1 MTSSVMTVSSRL
13 EDRPICAVGAL
24 VNPGLDG
31 SSRPTR
37 IRVRFRVETK
47 RSRAGQGESQ
57 AYDFNLSLEDAQTLR
72 AKLDKSISIME
83 GK

>member
-1 MTSSVMTVSSRL
+1 MTSSVMTVSSRR

-24 VNPGLDG
+24 VSPGLDG

-57 AYDFNLSLEDAQTLR
+57 AYDFNLCLEDARTLR
-72 AKLDKSISIME
+72 EKLDRSIAVME
-83 GK
+83 AN